1 MYVLN
6 GIVYGGEPQENI
18 KVSDVKVLD
27 NMVMLISFTTGEVR
41 LFDATILKGEA
52 FKRLKEEIV
61 FKNPVIEH
69 GVVTWDNG
77 NIDCA
82 PEYMYENSYEYSMV
96 I

>member
-6 GIVYGGEPQENI
+6 GIVYGGTPQGNI
-18 KVSDVKVLD
+18 KVSNVKILD
-27 NMVMLISFTTGEVR
+27 DMIMLLSFTTGEMR
-41 LFDATILKGEA
+41 LFDATILNGEA
-52 FKRLKEEIV
+52 FKRLREESV

-82 PEYMYENSYEYSMV
+82 PEYMYDHSYEYSMV